1 MSAGIFLECTEH
13 GPESYQLCSSYY
25 YMGELFQ
32 RQQAYAKARS
42 YFSKIAQIWKKFII
56 EQDLKPG
63 HNPMYSSID
72 PYFYQ
77 EALQHLN
84 VIRNLFENEVGTDN
98 VVTAE
103 VYMSFALVCLKNGHW
118 QNCQE
123 DL

>member
-1 MSAGIFLECTEH
+1 
-13 GPESYQLCSSYY
+13 
-25 YMGELFQ
+25 
-32 RQQAYAKARS
+32 
-42 YFSKIAQIWKKFII
+42 
-56 EQDLKPG
+56 
-63 HNPMYSSID
+63 MYSSID

-103 VYMSFALVCLKNGHW
+103 VYLSFALVCLKNGHW

-123 DL
+123 DLQKAHMVFMS